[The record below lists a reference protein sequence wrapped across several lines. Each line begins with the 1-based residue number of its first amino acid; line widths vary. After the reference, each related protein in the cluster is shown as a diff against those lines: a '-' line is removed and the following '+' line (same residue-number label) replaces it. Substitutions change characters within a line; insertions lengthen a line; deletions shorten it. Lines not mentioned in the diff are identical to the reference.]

1 MKLNIIT
8 WNINFIHD
16 NWLERLD
23 HINKILE
30 KEIDKTDIIAL
41 QEATL
46 PFNNKIKE
54 LHTFLKKTPGNRS
67 FFCY

>member
-16 NWLERLD
+16 NWIERLN

-46 PFNNKIKE
+46 PFNNKIKQKP
-54 LHTFLKKTPGNRS
+54 TFLKKTNVN
-67 FFCY
+67 

>member
-30 KEIDKTDIIAL
+30 KETDKTDIIAL

-54 LHTFLKKTPGNRS
+54 LITLLI
-67 FFCY
+67 